1 MQAAANNHLQEAIE
15 FTSTGMELDS
25 DLILGLVS
33 KAGLSGN
40 IDAFQTAQLAK
51 NMEEAQD
58 FIGALGMQINKEF
71 LKGRDSNLASQL
83 AAQAYMNN
91 VKYRTKDSSWL
102 WTDVGD
108 LEYDSTLSPLGLD
121 RISGLHVL
129 EAFGS
134 RENTP
139 YSINLTQTDMDNIFN
154 RKNMLEDFK
163 NMTKEHQEYFLTQF
177 EDEDKYY
184 FMHQSY
190 DGNGN
195 ETPYELL
202 EEIFEGEGGL
212 ISNILGHLIR
222 PEIGI
227 L

>member
-1 MQAAANNHLQEAIE
+1 
-15 FTSTGMELDS
+15 
-25 DLILGLVS
+25 
-33 KAGLSGN
+33 
-40 IDAFQTAQLAK
+40 
-51 NMEEAQD
+51 
-58 FIGALGMQINKEF
+58 
-71 LKGRDSNLASQL
+71 
-83 AAQAYMNN
+83 MNN
-91 VKYRTKDSSWL
+91 VKYRTKDSDTWYGFK
-102 WTDVGD
+102 DVGD